1 MDKIKGYIW
10 TCHVCIYIIIYIYSI
25 WLAYSRGVA
34 RSCQHVI
41 SHREKKIYFFH
52 ILNPPWLLYS
62 GNQIEKKQKKNT
74 KQLGM
79 MPFACWKSWQAHRKK
94 LNEDVSENGYFN
106 DKMMINQ
113 RISNKPNRPIDVSE
127 NGVYVYPKKKVMIVK
142 KKTLDASWY
151 LNLLTY
157 QTHIDMFWGFNILSF
172 GAACHNTKK
181 PSRWGRNDI
190 TKTIRERSQL
200 KHRWDYHLVI

>member
-1 MDKIKGYIW
+1 MDMSCVYI
-10 TCHVCIYIIIYIYSI
+10 YNYIYIYI
-25 WLAYSRGVA
+25 QFDWLILVEWPDRVNMSFRTG
-34 RSCQHVI
+34 
-41 SHREKKIYFFH
+41 KKKKKHIVH

-106 DKMMINQ
+106 HKMMINQ

-127 NGVYVYPKKKVMIVK
+127 NGVYVYPKKSHDSEEKN
-142 KKTLDASWY
+142 T
-151 LNLLTY
+151 
-157 QTHIDMFWGFNILSF
+157 GCILV
-172 GAACHNTKK
+172 
-181 PSRWGRNDI
+181 P
-190 TKTIRERSQL
+190 
-200 KHRWDYHLVI
+200 